1 LPKQV
6 NVTQKTRSNFF
17 TWRGQFTPQFV
28 DYVLECFA
36 KPGCVIADPF
46 SGSGTV
52 LLEGARR
59 NLRSYG
65 LELNPAAYYM
75 SGFYEATNYDEHYR
89 QLIFNSV
96 QSKAIQIAAE
106 MPDLPLKI
114 DSTDYR
120 EQVANI
126 LLFAR
131 KFLNEMNLKPE
142 LILAVNTLFFMENSR
157 QNTLKSA
164 IRKSLECVGNYLLTI
179 PHTVADIKTF
189 HGDARLFHKIVPK
202 KINLIIT
209 SPPYINVFNYH
220 QNYRAIM
227 ELLN

>member
-1 LPKQV
+1 MPGHLSSRKEFCMQSFCQNRL

-75 SGFYEATNYDEHYR
+75 SGCRNRDDIAEQESMTMYKAKHDLCKYSSTFRTGKGYSFTSIND
-89 QLIFNSV
+89 
-96 QSKAIQIAAE
+96 QS
-106 MPDLPLKI
+106 
-114 DSTDYR
+114 
-120 EQVANI
+120 
-126 LLFAR
+126 
-131 KFLNEMNLKPE
+131 
-142 LILAVNTLFFMENSR
+142 
-157 QNTLKSA
+157 
-164 IRKSLECVGNYLLTI
+164 SLC
-179 PHTVADIKTF
+179 
-189 HGDARLFHKIVPK
+189 
-202 KINLIIT
+202 
-209 SPPYINVFNYH
+209 
-220 QNYRAIM
+220 
-227 ELLN
+227 